1 MSVGDGKDGD
11 EDAMGEEPG
20 DSFDSRRRDRRAS
33 LVLPLEYRNAGHLLV
48 SYCTNLSRGGLF
60 LPTPEPLPVGAT
72 VTLVLRVPNRDRPVT
87 LEAKVR
93 WIRDSDSTR
102 GPAGMV
108 WVRRRVSP
116 RTWSEWTQLGYDGHL
131 LAVGCADHDLL
142 VAVTVV
148 IVAAIDFHAQ
158 FLDLAGQGVAVDAE
172 GVRRPGQRALAG
184 SQDPGDEPLLAGCRR
199 LRHLL
204 APFGH
209 RPLAA
214 AWHSGGSR
222 HRPSGALADTPPGHP

>member
-87 LEAKVR
+87 LEAK
-93 WIRDSDSTR
+93 
-102 GPAGMV
+102 
-108 WVRRRVSP
+108 
-116 RTWSEWTQLGYDGHL
+116 
-131 LAVGCADHDLL
+131 LA
-142 VAVTVV
+142 
-148 IVAAIDFHAQ
+148 
-158 FLDLAGQGVAVDAE
+158 LDLWYVRHAGLATDLRIIVLTVRMIVQGERIRWDVIEAA
-172 GVRRPGQRALAG
+172 RTALA
-184 SQDPGDEPLLAGCRR
+184 
-199 LRHLL
+199 
-204 APFGH
+204 
-209 RPLAA
+209 
-214 AWHSGGSR
+214 
-222 HRPSGALADTPPGHP
+222 TT